1 MGTRKQFL
9 ELTPGVRVID
19 RTVETCRA
27 VAGWVGVVVPP
38 DTRWTGPSVDAV
50 IPGAADRWGSISA
63 GVAAVPAA
71 ADIVVVHSA
80 SHPLATVDLVR
91 RLIAALDNGADGAVP
106 VHRTADVIKRIAD
119 DGSLTTVGRE
129 GLGWA
134 QAPMAWRRS
143 VLDRALADV
152 DSAIEEG
159 AAVEAIGGRVVAV
172 DGELGNLHITDAAS
186 LELARRLV
194 AHPTSPPIDHGPAPG

>member
-9 ELTPGVRVID
+9 ELAPGVRIVD

-38 DTRWTGPSVDAV
+38 DTEWTGPSVDAV
-50 IPGAADRWGSISA
+50 IGGGADRWGSISA
-63 GVAAVPAA
+63 GVAAVPTEAE
-71 ADIVVVHSA
+71 IVVVHSA
-80 SHPLATVDLVR
+80 SHPLASVELVR
-91 RLIAALDNGADGAVP
+91 RLITAVDAGADGAVP
-106 VHRTADVIKRIAD
+106 VHRTADVIKRIAE

-143 VLDRALADV
+143 VLDQALADV
-152 DSAIEEG
+152 ESATEEG
-159 AAVEAIGGRVVAV
+159 AAVETIGGRVVAIE
-172 DGELGNLHITDAAS
+172 GELGNLHITDAAS
-186 LELARRLV
+186 LELARRL
-194 AHPTSPPIDHGPAPG
+194 ATPTVPPTWVRD